1 MKRFFGLAFCVILII
16 LCCSCYDKTEEPYK
30 EEIFAMDTV
39 ITITVYGEEPQE
51 KIAAASREIKRL
63 EALFSVTD
71 DSSDISRINKNSGEF
86 VKVSDDTV
94 ALMKTA
100 VEASELTDGAIDISV
115 YPVVKLW
122 GFTTGE
128 YKVPDDKHITDKLN
142 FVDYKKIIID
152 EKNSSVKIE
161 KGMELDLGAVA
172 KGYTSQKIKN
182 ILNEMGNTSAIINLG
197 GNIETVGKK
206 PDEDPWTI
214 GIQYPNDSNYFS
226 TLELGEMSIITSGG
240 YQRNFEENG
249 IVYHHI
255 IDPSTGKPADSGI
268 VSSTV
273 VCDNSAIGDALS
285 TALFVMGKDKSI
297 DLYKKYNNFEF
308 ILLDEDDKV
317 YVSKGIKDSFSL
329 SQGYK
334 DLEVCIVE

>member
-1 MKRFFGLAFCVILII
+1 MKRFFGLAFCIILII
-16 LCCSCYDKTEEPYK
+16 LCCSCYDKTKEPYK

-63 EALFSVTD
+63 EALFSVTNE
-71 DSSDISRINKNSGEF
+71 SSDISGINKNSGEF

-94 ALMKTA
+94 ALLKTA

-128 YKVPDDKHITDKLN
+128 YKVPDDKHITNKRN

-226 TLELGEMSIITSGG
+226 TLELGETSIITSGG

-273 VCDNSAIGDALS
+273 VCDNSAMGDALS

-297 DLYKKYNNFEF
+297 DLYRKYNNFEF
-308 ILLDEDDKV
+308 ILLDENDKV